1 MSFITSLIS
10 ISSVATWIFLPLN
23 AIFLTLDG
31 IAYSLLAYTYKIFM
45 LIAQL
50 NYNVLYAWVSP
61 LVDRVNAIILV
72 IIMFKIGYSLIQY
85 MINPDKLDDTKAGG
99 PALIKN
105 IGICAGLLIIYSF
118 VFSVL
123 NEVTLLMIGVPDGYE
138 FTTLKEIADITNT
151 GAEKGGFVSRLIFG
165 SESNNVENFGKEI
178 AITTLSTFLY
188 TKPGETSPLDKIY
201 NEIQSSD
208 LESIDMMKIVEV
220 VARIG
225 KDVEYKWPIVSTAAG
240 LYLAWQ
246 IIKLSIELAIRIF
259 KLIVLQTIA
268 PLAIVSIVDGGTSN
282 QTWKSY
288 TKALIGTWTDAFVR
302 VGSLFIATAFIG
314 KFFAERSELLPKA
327 VGLTKGL
334 ITLIMLFAAFQCV
347 KLIPN
352 LLNQIFP
359 GMGTGEDHT
368 KGFGKLLG
376 GIAGAGL
383 GALSG
388 AAAGIIGG
396 AGAAGVVGNVLS
408 GGFSGFQS
416 GHKGKNVMDFFKNQ
430 GQVSQGNR
438 DRAQRIARQGGGLR
452 YAGAAIERG
461 LGIPQGQQLRAQRIK
476 DTAAALD
483 NMMKAR
489 GDALGALKQKGS
501 ITGANGST
509 VDFEFG
515 STREETIESAKK
527 SSEYKIWEND
537 YREAFESSDKVRME
551 YAASK
556 MKEYEDKVG
565 SAYDMELFN
574 NDKVNEDSSVQS
586 ATSLYD
592 MRATSF
598 KDKRSKNGKSA
609 TEKLRISVNGGT
621 TDAVKQQKKKYEKDA
636 REIENSPSV
645 QRATRQDRYGG
656 K

>member
-208 LESIDMMKIVEV
+208 LESIDMMRIVEV

-461 LGIPQGQQLRAQRIK
+461 LGIPQGQQLRAQKAK
-476 DTAAALD
+476 DDAAALD

-489 GDALGALKQKGS
+489 GEALGALKLENNTDTAKYK
-501 ITGANGST
+501 
-509 VDFEFG
+509 FG
-515 STREETIESAKK
+515 STREETIENARK
-527 SSEYKIWEND
+527 SDRYK
-537 YREAFESSDKVRME
+537 YLEAQYNEAARNGNQTDME
-551 YAASK
+551 EFGKK
-556 MKEYEDKVG
+556 MKRIEDG
-565 SAYDMELFN
+565 AGRAYDVAVFA
-574 NDKVNEDSSVQS
+574 NDAVNADESVQA

-592 MRATSF
+592 RRA
-598 KDKRSKNGKSA
+598 GKGTTA
-609 TEKLRISVNGGT
+609 KLRSDVKTTARTGGKT
-621 TDAVKQQKKKYEKDA
+621 EDVVKNKRGEYEKAA
-636 REIENSPSV
+636 RDIENSPSV
-645 QRATRQDRYGG
+645 QRSTRQNIFGG

>member
-151 GAEKGGFVSRLIFG
+151 GEEKGGFVSRLIFG

-314 KFFAERSELLPKA
+314 KFFAERSELLPEA

-383 GALSG
+383 GAISG

-489 GDALGALKQKGS
+489 GDALGALKQKGVVTDS
-501 ITGANGST
+501 NGY
-509 VDFEFG
+509 DLEFEYG
-515 STREETIESAKK
+515 STRDETIANAKNGA
-527 SSEYKIWEND
+527 EYKVWENE
-537 YREAFESSDKVRME
+537 YRMAFESGERDRMNN
-551 YAASK
+551 ASAK
-556 MKEYEDKVG
+556 MKEYEDLVG
-565 SAYDMELFN
+565 NAYDMELFN
-574 NDKVNEDSSVQS
+574 NDRVNEDSSVQS

-592 MRATSF
+592 MRATPF

-609 TEKLRISVNGGT
+609 TQRLRESVNDGT
-621 TDAVKQQKKKYEKDA
+621 TDAVKQQKKKYEKDV
-636 REIENSPSV
+636 REIENSSSV

>member
-1 MSFITSLIS
+1 MLFITSLIS

-31 IAYSLLAYTYKIFM
+31 IVYSLLAYTYKIFM

-72 IIMFKIGYSLIQY
+72 IIMFKIGYTLIQY

-151 GAEKGGFVSRLIFG
+151 GEEKGGFVSRLIFG

-201 NEIQSSD
+201 NEIQNSD
-208 LESIDMMKIVEV
+208 LESIDMMRIVEV

-314 KFFAERSELLPKA
+314 KFFAERSELLPEA

-383 GALSG
+383 GAISG

-489 GDALGALKQKGS
+489 GDALGALKQKGVVTDS
-501 ITGANGST
+501 NGY
-509 VDFEFG
+509 DLEFEYG
-515 STREETIESAKK
+515 STRDETIANAKNGA
-527 SSEYKIWEND
+527 EYKVWENE
-537 YREAFESSDKVRME
+537 YRKAFESGERDRMNN
-551 YAASK
+551 ASAK
-556 MKEYEDKVG
+556 MKEYEDLVG
-565 SAYDMELFN
+565 NAYDMELFN
-574 NDKVNEDSSVQS
+574 NDRVNEDSSVQS

-609 TEKLRISVNGGT
+609 TQKLRSSINDGT
-621 TDAVKQQKKKYEKDA
+621 TDAVKQQKKKYEKDV
-636 REIENSPSV
+636 REIENSSSV

>member
-151 GAEKGGFVSRLIFG
+151 GEEKGGFVSRLIFG

-314 KFFAERSELLPKA
+314 KFFAERSELLPEA

-489 GDALGALKQKGS
+489 GDALGALKQKGVVTDS
-501 ITGANGST
+501 NGY
-509 VDFEFG
+509 DLEFEYG
-515 STREETIESAKK
+515 STRDETIANAKNGA
-527 SSEYKIWEND
+527 EYKVWENE
-537 YREAFESSDKVRME
+537 YRMAFESGERDRMNN
-551 YAASK
+551 ASAK
-556 MKEYEDKVG
+556 MKEYEDLVG
-565 SAYDMELFN
+565 NAYDMELFN
-574 NDKVNEDSSVQS
+574 NDRVNEDSSVQS

-592 MRATSF
+592 MRATPF

-609 TEKLRISVNGGT
+609 TQRLRESVNDGT
-621 TDAVKQQKKKYEKDA
+621 TDAVKQQKKKYEKDV
-636 REIENSPSV
+636 REIENSSSV

>member
-1 MSFITSLIS
+1 MLFITSLIS

-31 IAYSLLAYTYKIFM
+31 IVYSLLAYTYKIFM

-72 IIMFKIGYSLIQY
+72 IIMFKIGYTLIQY

-151 GAEKGGFVSRLIFG
+151 GEEKGGFVSRLIFG
-165 SESNNVENFGKEI
+165 SESNNVENFSKEI

-201 NEIQSSD
+201 NEIQNSD
-208 LESIDMMKIVEV
+208 LESIDMMRIVEV

-383 GALSG
+383 GAISG

-489 GDALGALKQKGS
+489 GDALGALKQKGVVTDS
-501 ITGANGST
+501 NGY
-509 VDFEFG
+509 DLEFEYG
-515 STREETIESAKK
+515 STRDETIANAKNGA
-527 SSEYKIWEND
+527 EYKVWENE
-537 YREAFESSDKVRME
+537 YRKAFESGERDRMNN
-551 YAASK
+551 ASAK
-556 MKEYEDKVG
+556 MKEYEDLVG
-565 SAYDMELFN
+565 NAYDMELFN
-574 NDKVNEDSSVQS
+574 NDRVNEDSSVQS

-609 TEKLRISVNGGT
+609 TQKLRSSINDGT
-621 TDAVKQQKKKYEKDA
+621 TDAVKQQKKKYEKDV
-636 REIENSPSV
+636 REIENSSSV

>member
-1 MSFITSLIS
+1 MLFITSLIS

-31 IAYSLLAYTYKIFM
+31 IVYSLLAYTYKIFM

-72 IIMFKIGYSLIQY
+72 IIMFKIGYTLIQY

-151 GAEKGGFVSRLIFG
+151 GEEKGGFVSRLIFG

-201 NEIQSSD
+201 NEIQNSD
-208 LESIDMMKIVEV
+208 LESIDMMRIVEV

-314 KFFAERSELLPKA
+314 KFFAERSELLPEA

-383 GALSG
+383 GAISG

-489 GDALGALKQKGS
+489 GDALGALKQKGVVTDS
-501 ITGANGST
+501 NGN
-509 VDFEFG
+509 DLEFEYG
-515 STREETIESAKK
+515 STRDETIANAKNGA
-527 SSEYKIWEND
+527 EYKVWENE
-537 YREAFESSDKVRME
+537 YRKAFESGERDRMNN
-551 YAASK
+551 ASAK
-556 MKEYEDKVG
+556 MKEYEDLVG
-565 SAYDMELFN
+565 NAYDMELFN
-574 NDKVNEDSSVQS
+574 NDRVNEDSSVQS

-609 TEKLRISVNGGT
+609 TQKLRSSINDGT
-621 TDAVKQQKKKYEKDA
+621 TDAVKQQKKKYEKDV
-636 REIENSPSV
+636 REIENSSSV

>member
-1 MSFITSLIS
+1 MLFITSLIS

-31 IAYSLLAYTYKIFM
+31 IVYSLLAYTYKIFM

-72 IIMFKIGYSLIQY
+72 IIMFKIGYTLIQY

-151 GAEKGGFVSRLIFG
+151 GEEKGGFVSRLIFG

-201 NEIQSSD
+201 NEIQNSD
-208 LESIDMMKIVEV
+208 LESIDMMRIVEV

-314 KFFAERSELLPKA
+314 KFFAERSELLPEA

-383 GALSG
+383 GAISG

-489 GDALGALKQKGS
+489 GDALGALKQKGVVTDS
-501 ITGANGST
+501 NGY
-509 VDFEFG
+509 DLEFEYG
-515 STREETIESAKK
+515 STRDETIANAKNGA
-527 SSEYKIWEND
+527 EYKVWENE
-537 YREAFESSDKVRME
+537 YRKAFESGERDRMNN
-551 YAASK
+551 ASAK
-556 MKEYEDKVG
+556 MKEYEDLVG
-565 SAYDMELFN
+565 NAYDMELFN
-574 NDKVNEDSSVQS
+574 NDRVNEDSSVQS

-621 TDAVKQQKKKYEKDA
+621 TDAVKQQKKKYEKDV
-636 REIENSPSV
+636 REIENSSSV

>member
-1 MSFITSLIS
+1 MLFITSLIS

-31 IAYSLLAYTYKIFM
+31 IVYSLLAYTYKIFM

-72 IIMFKIGYSLIQY
+72 IIMFKIGYTLIQY

-151 GAEKGGFVSRLIFG
+151 GEEKGGFVSRLIFG

-201 NEIQSSD
+201 NEIQNSD
-208 LESIDMMKIVEV
+208 LESIDMMRIVEV

-314 KFFAERSELLPKA
+314 KFFAERSELLPEA

-383 GALSG
+383 GAISG

-489 GDALGALKQKGS
+489 GDALGALKQKGVVTDS
-501 ITGANGST
+501 NGYNLE
-509 VDFEFG
+509 FEYG
-515 STREETIESAKK
+515 STRDETIANAKNGA
-527 SSEYKIWEND
+527 EYKVWENE
-537 YREAFESSDKVRME
+537 YRKAFESGERDRMNN
-551 YAASK
+551 ASAK
-556 MKEYEDKVG
+556 MKEYEDLVG
-565 SAYDMELFN
+565 NAYDMELFN
-574 NDKVNEDSSVQS
+574 NDRVNEDSSVQS

-609 TEKLRISVNGGT
+609 TQKLRSSINDGT
-621 TDAVKQQKKKYEKDA
+621 TDAVKQQKKKYEKDV
-636 REIENSPSV
+636 REIENSSSV

>member
-208 LESIDMMKIVEV
+208 LESIDMMRIVEV

-396 AGAAGVVGNVLS
+396 AGAAAVVGNVLS

-438 DRAQRIARQGGGLR
+438 ERAQRIARQGGGLR

-489 GDALGALKQKGS
+489 GDALGALKQKGVVTDS
-501 ITGANGST
+501 NGY
-509 VDFEFG
+509 DLEFEYG
-515 STREETIESAKK
+515 STRDETIANAKNGA
-527 SSEYKIWEND
+527 EYKVWENE
-537 YREAFESSDKVRME
+537 YRMAFESGERDRMNN
-551 YAASK
+551 ASAK
-556 MKEYEDKVG
+556 MKEYEDLVG
-565 SAYDMELFN
+565 NAYDMELFN
-574 NDKVNEDSSVQS
+574 NDRVNEDSSVQS

-609 TEKLRISVNGGT
+609 TEKLRSSINGGT
-621 TDAVKQQKKKYEKDA
+621 TDAVKQQKKKYYKDV
-636 REIENSPSV
+636 REIENSSSV

>member
-151 GAEKGGFVSRLIFG
+151 GEEKGGFVSRLIFG

-489 GDALGALKQKGS
+489 GDALGALKQKGVVTDS
-501 ITGANGST
+501 NGY
-509 VDFEFG
+509 DLEFEYG
-515 STREETIESAKK
+515 STRDETIANAKNGA
-527 SSEYKIWEND
+527 EYKVWENE
-537 YREAFESSDKVRME
+537 YRMAFESGERDRMNN
-551 YAASK
+551 ASAK
-556 MKEYEDKVG
+556 MKEYEDLVG
-565 SAYDMELFN
+565 NAYDMELFN
-574 NDKVNEDSSVQS
+574 NDRVNEDSSVQS

-592 MRATSF
+592 MRATPF

-609 TEKLRISVNGGT
+609 TQRLRESVNDGT
-621 TDAVKQQKKKYEKDA
+621 TDAVKQQKKKYEKDV
-636 REIENSPSV
+636 REIENSSSV

>member
-151 GAEKGGFVSRLIFG
+151 GEEKGGFVSRLIFG

-489 GDALGALKQKGS
+489 GDALGALKQKGVVTDS
-501 ITGANGST
+501 NGY
-509 VDFEFG
+509 DLEFEYG
-515 STREETIESAKK
+515 STRDETIANAKNGA
-527 SSEYKIWEND
+527 EYKVWENE
-537 YREAFESSDKVRME
+537 YRKAFESGERDRMNN
-551 YAASK
+551 ASAK
-556 MKEYEDKVG
+556 MKEYEDLVG
-565 SAYDMELFN
+565 NAYDMELFN
-574 NDKVNEDSSVQS
+574 NDRVNEDSSVQS

-621 TDAVKQQKKKYEKDA
+621 TDAVKQQKKKYEKDV
-636 REIENSPSV
+636 REIENSSSV